1 MFTMEVFKE
10 MSLGEDCRLHQL

>member
-1 MFTMEVFKE
+1 MEVFKE